1 VYRCMPHTCYLLD
14 ETNGIYCRTTGSP
27 TQERCLLK
35 RLGRRL
41 ALTKN
46 IAEVQS
52 PLFTFLDLVVL

>member
-1 VYRCMPHTCYLLD
+1 LD
-14 ETNGIYCRTTGSP
+14 ETNGIYFRTTGSP

-52 PLFTFLDLVVL
+52 PIFIFLHLLIVRLQLVLN